1 MGASITLAGQS
12 LIAQKQA
19 AQQVL
24 NVARFVFANVPGLD
38 PSAPVDRSAGKPPA
52 AQVVYTTAVDRAGY
66 VNPNQVIY
74 SVVVDSSVGDWDF
87 NWIGL
92 ETEENVLLAVAY
104 VPLQQKRKNIPPLQI
119 GNNLTRN
126 FLVEYDGAQAITGIT
141 VDANTWQH
149 DYTVRLAGID
159 TRERLSNRD
168 VYGRTCFLGDSLKME
183 LSFGLYQLKA
193 GVAYIG
199 GIRLE
204 LPEPVKVQLP
214 ALPAQAWLDVT
225 LRRQGSDVT
234 AQWTVAFGS
243 NKVDYQDA
251 TGNQHYLV
259 ELANISASGD
269 ISDMRLWQPITGA
282 LVEHFAARVGD
293 YQNLR
298 ARATTK
304 DDVGLGNL
312 PNAKSDDPESNS
324 SEILATTKAVKAARA
339 LIEDN
344 LVGMVAHFDLDAPP
358 VGWLRANG
366 AAVSRTVFVK
376 LFSKIGTRHGAGDG
390 VSTFN
395 LPDARGLFFRS
406 MDDGRNVD
414 PGRTLGSVQAD
425 EIRSHNHAASSG
437 ANGGH
442 GHAASSGANGGH
454 AHEASSGVAGNHAH
468 YVRSGIYTPDGVD
481 SSGAITEPRN
491 IVNYADSGMHDKLTS
506 ESGDH
511 AHSVNVV
518 AVGDHT
524 HPVNVVAV
532 GDHAHS
538 ITVNATGGN
547 ETRPLNIAFNAFI
560 KY

>member
-1 MGASITLAGQS
+1 MGASITRAGQS
-12 LIAQKQA
+12 LMAQKQA

-24 NVARFVFANVPGLD
+24 NVDRFVFANVPGLD
-38 PSAPVDRSAGKPPA
+38 PTAPVDRSAGKPPA

-126 FLVEYDGAQAITGIT
+126 FLVEYDGAQELTGIT

-149 DYTVRLAGID
+149 DFTARLASID
-159 TRERLSNRD
+159 SRERLSNLD

-204 LPEPVKVQLP
+204 LAEPVKVQLP

-225 LRRQGSDVT
+225 LRRQGSDVS
-234 AQWTVAFGS
+234 AQWSVVFGS
-243 NKVDYQDA
+243 DKVDYLDG

-259 ELANISASGD
+259 ELANVSGIGD
-269 ISDMRLWQPITGA
+269 ITDMRLWHPINGA
-282 LVEHFAARVGD
+282 LVEHFAARIGD
-293 YQNLR
+293 YQYLR

-312 PNAKSDDPESNS
+312 PNAKSDDPNSDS
-324 SEILATTKAVKAARA
+324 SEILATTKALKAAIA
-339 LIEDN
+339 QLEDN
-344 LVGMVAHFDLDAPP
+344 DVGKVVFYDLDAPP
-358 VGWLRANG
+358 PRYMRANG
-366 AAVSRTVFVK
+366 AAVSRTVYSR
-376 LFSKIGTRHGAGDG
+376 LFAKIGTRHGAGDG
-390 VSTFN
+390 VTTFN
-395 LPDARGLFFRS
+395 LPDVRGLFIRAL
-406 MDDGRNVD
+406 DDGRNLD
-414 PGRTLGSVQAD
+414 PGRVLGSIQAD
-425 EIRSHNHAASSG
+425 EIRSHSHGASSAG
-437 ANGGH
+437 AGGH
-442 GHAASSGANGGH
+442 THSASTA
-454 AHEASSGVAGNHAH
+454 EAGNHAH
-468 YVRSGIYTPDGVD
+468 QVRSGTSTPDGVD
-481 SSGAITEPRN
+481 TAGEITEPRN
-491 IVNYADSGMHDKLTS
+491 IINYGEAGVHDKLTS
-506 ESGDH
+506 ESGT
-511 AHSVNVV
+511 HSHPVTVL

-524 HPVNVVAV
+524 HP
-532 GDHAHS
+532 
-538 ITVNATGGN
+538 ITVNATGGS
-547 ETRPLNIAFNAFI
+547 ETRPQNIAFNAFI

>member
-19 AQQVL
+19 AKQVL
-24 NVARFVFANVPGLD
+24 NVSRFVFANVPGLN

-52 AQVVYTTAVDRAGY
+52 AQVVFTTAVERAGY

-92 ETEENVLLAVAY
+92 ESEENVLLAVAY

-126 FLVEYDGAQAITGIT
+126 FLVEYDGAQEITGIT

-168 VYGRTCFLGDSLKME
+168 IYGRTCFLGDSLKME

-193 GVAYIG
+193 GVAYVG

-204 LPEPVKVQLP
+204 LLEPVKVQLP

-234 AQWTVAFGS
+234 AQWTVVFGS
-243 NKVDYQDA
+243 NKTDYLDG

-259 ELANISASGD
+259 ELANVSAIGD
-269 ISDMRLWQPITGA
+269 ITDMRLWQPINGA

-304 DDVGLGNL
+304 DDVDLGNL
-312 PNAKSDDPESNS
+312 PNAKSDDPESDS
-324 SEILATTKAVKAARA
+324 SDILATTKAVKAARA

-344 LVGMVAHFDLDAPP
+344 LVGQVAFFDLDTPP
-358 VGWLRANG
+358 VGWLRSNG
-366 AAVSRTVFVK
+366 AAVSRTVFAR
-376 LFSKIGTRHGAGDG
+376 LFAKIGTRHGAGDG
-390 VSTFN
+390 VNTFN
-395 LPDARGLFFRS
+395 LPDARGLFFRAL
-406 MDDGRNVD
+406 DDGRNAD
-414 PGRTLGSVQAD
+414 PGRVLGSAQAD
-425 EIRSHNHAASSG
+425 EIRSHSHAATSAGAGGHSHSASSG
-437 ANGGH
+437 A
-442 GHAASSGANGGH
+442 
-454 AHEASSGVAGNHAH
+454 AGNHAH
-468 YVRSGIYTPDGVD
+468 YVRSGTSTPDGVD
-481 SSGAITEPRN
+481 TAGEITEPRN
-491 IVNYADSGMHDKLTS
+491 IVNYAEAGVHDKLTS

-511 AHSVNVV
+511 S
-518 AVGDHT
+518 HT
-524 HPVNVVAV
+524 VSVVAV
-532 GDHAHS
+532 GDHAHQ
-538 ITVNATGGN
+538 ITVNAAGGT
-547 ETRPLNIAFNAFI
+547 ETRPQNIAFNAFI